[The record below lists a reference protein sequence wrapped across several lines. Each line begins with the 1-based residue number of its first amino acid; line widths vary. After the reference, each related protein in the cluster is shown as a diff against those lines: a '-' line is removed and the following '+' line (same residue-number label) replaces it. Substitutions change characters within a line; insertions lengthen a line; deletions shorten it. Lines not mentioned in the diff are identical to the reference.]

1 MKAICRVSK
10 VKGAGSIAGKSAHNY
25 RLGEVPNA
33 DPQRAHWN
41 KEYINPHGDLAPAIE
56 ARIQEA
62 QIIRIRHD
70 AVKGMEFILTAS
82 PEHFPRDEEGQVNKD
97 ISNSK
102 WVAEHL
108 RFMQQKYGKNL
119 VAFTLHQDEKTPH
132 IHAIVVPITADGRL
146 CAKEMFNPQTLRQL
160 QTDYAQA
167 MKPFG
172 LERGTEGSR
181 ARHVT
186 MKQIYGMQQAE
197 RQSIE
202 KDIKTPEGLKEPLSI
217 DKPSILDLANLERW
231 KQKQE
236 AKINQEYA
244 RRMAQLE
251 KAAQKAQNAAVANA
265 TAKSEGKVLQQK
277 LNTSEGL
284 KQANFEKA
292 QQTAQKLATT
302 QGHLEK
308 VAVLIERGELNPQ
321 WSQQTAEQVRARV
334 LPQMERDVLACLKE
348 PIHDSGQI
356 IERLKGKGYIV
367 SAGKDPGKIQYLE
380 HPQSGVKVD
389 VQTTKFGGQL
399 ITEGIAAAI
408 ERTRQE
414 EQKREQKQNLNR
426 GRGMRL

>member
-10 VKGAGSIAGKSAHNY
+10 VKGAGSITGKSAHNY
-25 RLGEVPNA
+25 RLDEVPNA
-33 DPQRAHWN
+33 DPQRAHLN
-41 KEYINPHGDLAPAIE
+41 AEYINPHGHLAPAIE

-62 QIIRIRHD
+62 QITRIRHD

-82 PEHFPRDEEGQVNKD
+82 PERFKRDETGQVVSD
-97 ISNSK
+97 MRNSR
-102 WVAEHL
+102 WVAENL

-146 CAKEMFNPQTLRQL
+146 CAKELFNPQTLRQL
-160 QTDYAQA
+160 QTDYAAA

-181 ARHVT
+181 ARHVS
-186 MKQIYGMQQAE
+186 MKQIYGLQQAE

-202 KDIKTPEGLKEPLSI
+202 QDIKTPEGLKEPLTI
-217 DKPSILDLANLERW
+217 DKPGLLDLTNLERW
-231 KQKQE
+231 KQQQE

-265 TAKSEGKVLQQK
+265 TAKGEKKILQQK

-284 KQANFEKA
+284 KQANHEKA
-292 QQTAQKLATT
+292 QQTAQKLAVT
-302 QGHLEK
+302 QATLEK
-308 VAVLIERGELNPQ
+308 VAVLVERGELNPQ

-334 LPQMERDVLACLKE
+334 LPQMERDVLASLKE
-348 PIHDSGQI
+348 PTYEGCQV
-356 IERLKGKGYIV
+356 IERLQEKGYILR
-367 SAGKDPGKIQYLE
+367 AGQERGKVQYLE
-380 HPQSGVKVD
+380 HPPSGVKVD
-389 VQTTKFGGQL
+389 VQQTKFGSQT
-399 ITEGIAAAI
+399 IHEGIAAAI
-408 ERTRQE
+408 ERTCQE
-414 EQKREQKQNLNR
+414 EQKQSQNR
-426 GRGMRL
+426 SRRMRM